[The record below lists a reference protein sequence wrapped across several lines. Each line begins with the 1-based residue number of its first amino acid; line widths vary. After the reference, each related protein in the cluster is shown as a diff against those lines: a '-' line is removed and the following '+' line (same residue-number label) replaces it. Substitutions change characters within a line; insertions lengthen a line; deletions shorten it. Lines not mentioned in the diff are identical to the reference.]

1 MFTFN
6 PMGQYLPPAHFGYRM
21 RRRGPAP
28 KYHDVT
34 TMTLSFLSDREI
46 IFQYLPESSE
56 VGQEPGWV
64 ANTLWRRLSFE
75 FSGRS
80 IMPSI
85 RRRIWML
92 SFFLI
97 FFLMSWTFG
106 IEPVR
111 AGDPTD
117 QELSAL
123 VRQAYIYS
131 FPVYEMYRVRYNAVY
146 NPNNSYRI
154 RLNHFGHGRKLAD
167 HTARV
172 VTQPNNDTLYSSA
185 WLDLSE
191 EPLILSVPDTEGRYY
206 SLAFMDFYTNNFAYV
221 GRRVTG
227 TKAGDYVIVGPM
239 WKDSLPPGLRVIK
252 SPTNAVW
259 LLGRTLVDSE
269 EDLPNVH
276 RLQDQYK
283 LTPLAVWNK
292 SEAKKQQTPPKN
304 PPPAPNPKDPWDFFR
319 IINIGLTENP
329 PPADEAPLMA
339 ELAKINIGPNQ
350 TFDPARFNEEQRKIM
365 LKAMEDT
372 PREMRRSY
380 SPPGRIREGWS
391 YPPPHLG
398 NFGKDY
404 PYRAVVALV
413 GLAALEPAEAYY
425 FEARID
431 KQGNLLRGENRYRLH
446 FNKGQLPPVEAFWS
460 LTMYEVMP
468 DQRGFFVDNPI
479 RRYSIGDRTKGL
491 KINTDGSL
499 DIYTQRTSP
508 GHDLESNWLPTPDG
522 VFRVTFRAYQPG
534 QAILN
539 GTYVLPGIQRLE

>member
-1 MFTFN
+1 MLN
-6 PMGQYLPPAHFGYRM
+6 
-21 RRRGPAP
+21 
-28 KYHDVT
+28 
-34 TMTLSFLSDREI
+34 
-46 IFQYLPESSE
+46 
-56 VGQEPGWV
+56 
-64 ANTLWRRLSFE
+64 NTLKTPTYSQSRPIKKGGPNLF
-75 FSGRS
+75 
-80 IMPSI
+80 IQHL
-85 RRRIWML
+85 RIAEWI
-92 SFFLI
+92 FPFLLISCVTSWI
-97 FFLMSWTFG
+97 FG
-106 IEPVR
+106 NEPVR
-111 AGDPTD
+111 ASDLKD

-131 FPVYEMYRVRYNAVY
+131 FPVYEMYRVRYNAIY
-146 NPNNSYRI
+146 NPNNNN
-154 RLNHFGHGRKLAD
+154 RLGLNQFGHRRKLAD
-167 HTARV
+167 HTARA

-185 WLDLSE
+185 WLDLSA
-191 EPLILSVPDTEGRYY
+191 EPLILSVPDAAGRYY

-227 TKAGDYVIVGPM
+227 TKPGDYVIVGPK
-239 WKDSLPPGLRVIK
+239 WNGPLPPGLPVIK

-283 LTPLAVWNK
+283 LTPLAIWTK
-292 SEAKKQQTPPKN
+292 TGAQQQTPPKR

-339 ELAKINIGPNQ
+339 ELAKINLGPNQ
-350 TFDPARFNEEQRKIM
+350 TFDPARFTEDQRQII
-365 LKAMEDT
+365 LKAIEET
-372 PREMRRSY
+372 VRGRGFSL
-380 SPPGRIREGWS
+380 PGRIREGWN

-398 NFGKDY
+398 NYGKDY

-425 FEARID
+425 IESRID
-431 KQGNLLRGENRYRLH
+431 KQGNLLKGEGRYCLH

-479 RRYSIGDRTKGL
+479 HRYSIGDRTKGL
-491 KINTDGSL
+491 KFNKDGSL
-499 DIYTQRTSP
+499 DIYMQRQSP
-508 GHDLESNWLPTPDG
+508 GQELESNWLPTPAG
-522 VFRVTFRAYQPG
+522 VFRVSLRTYQPK